1 VTRTSTSFI
10 NLPRCRQGDL
20 SAATLQQHFALALD
34 DKAPAMFLDLAQL
47 LSSEKQRLELLRA
60 AQRAGWA
67 AADVVD
73 GADAEDVSP
82 LQVCLIPSPAYMSRF
97 IRKLS

>member
-1 VTRTSTSFI
+1 
-10 NLPRCRQGDL
+10 
-20 SAATLQQHFALALD
+20 
-34 DKAPAMFLDLAQL
+34 MFLDLAQL

-73 GADAEDVSP
+73 GADAEDDSP
-82 LQVCLIPSPAYMSRF
+82 LQVCLIPSPAFMSRL
-97 IRKLS
+97 IHTLS